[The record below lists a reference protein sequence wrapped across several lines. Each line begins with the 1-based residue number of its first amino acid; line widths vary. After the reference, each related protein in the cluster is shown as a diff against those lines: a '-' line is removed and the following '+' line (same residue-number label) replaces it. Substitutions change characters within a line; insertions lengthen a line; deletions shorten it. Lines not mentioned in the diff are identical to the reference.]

1 MMPLPSPIGS
11 ASSARRRGTRV
22 MRTLAALA
30 LALLAGCSLLGGNKP
45 GNGVTIYA
53 PVLDARPDP
62 AWPQVEWQL
71 AIARPS
77 ASRLVDSPRIGVRP
91 VPGELQVYR
100 GAVWAQPPT
109 DQVEAAVLR
118 LLEDSGKIAAV
129 GRLTTGLRSDY
140 RLALDLRRYE
150 ADYAGGALPSAVIE
164 INAKLLS
171 NQDQHIVAS
180 TTFIQSQAAASTATA
195 DVAAAFGQ
203 ALSQVS
209 TQVAGWTLVNGQA
222 HRQRQRP

>member
-1 MMPLPSPIGS
+1 MMPITCSPG
-11 ASSARRRGTRV
+11 ARRLLRLRHLGRQALL
-22 MRTLAALA
+22 LAGM
-30 LALLAGCSLLGGNKP
+30 ALLAGCSLLGGNKP
-45 GNGVTIYA
+45 GQGVTIYS
-53 PVLDARPDP
+53 PVLEVRADP
-62 AWPQVEWQL
+62 AWPQVDWQL

-118 LLEDSGKIAAV
+118 LLEDSGRIAAV

-150 ADYAGGALPSAVIE
+150 ADYAGGDLPSAVIE

-171 NQDQHIVAS
+171 NQDQRIVAS
-180 TTFIQSQAAASTATA
+180 TTFHQVQPAAGTATGE
-195 DVAAAFGQ
+195 VAAAFGQ
-203 ALSQVS
+203 ALSRVS
-209 TQVAGWTLVNGQA
+209 AQIAGWTLVNGQA
-222 HRQRQRP
+222 DRQRPRP